1 MAQVASARRRRARP
15 GSSDVPEVAERI
27 LHRPRP
33 CGLEGALAQPPE
45 LPTTGRGEV
54 AAPTCVLSQRNL
66 VPVSRLS
73 PRLPEHAILAA
84 PHYAFRDCDAVVRAR
99 GITPH
104 I

>member
-1 MAQVASARRRRARP
+1 
-15 GSSDVPEVAERI
+15 
-27 LHRPRP
+27 
-33 CGLEGALAQPPE
+33 
-45 LPTTGRGEV
+45 
-54 AAPTCVLSQRNL
+54 L